1 MATIDIV
8 FSIFKL
14 FGGLG
19 IFIYG
24 MKVMSEG
31 LQNTAGDKLRNGLE
45 AVTKNRWSGLAIGAG
60 VTAIIQSSS
69 ATTVMVVGFVNA
81 GVMTILQATPVL
93 MGASIGT
100 TITAQIAAL
109 KLTKIAPIILFL
121 GVMVMMMAKKRKV
134 RRVGEAIAGF
144 GILFMGLT
152 IMSDAVKPLRGLQ
165 AFSDFV
171 VGFENPLLGILFGTL
186 FTAVVQ
192 SSSATM
198 GILIAL
204 AGEGM
209 VTLDSSIY
217 LIMGLNIGTCITA
230 ILASIGTTKTARRT
244 ALVHLMFNVAG
255 VVLFAILLNILPI
268 VEWVKSFSNLL
279 YSSNATI
286 GEITKFELANFHTL
300 FNIVTALALI
310 GAPQLLIRIAKL
322 IIPGE
327 DAARAQKKLKY
338 ISAPSIIET
347 PTLALGQAIKE
358 VKDMADLCL
367 DNFNLSMKAFFE
379 SDQAAGERVLEQE
392 SIVNF
397 YNHEVTDFLAR
408 LSVEEQVANDSL
420 LIADLFH
427 VVTDLERISDHA
439 ENIVEYA
446 NVRIDENVKITKE
459 AEKELLNMKEKV
471 SEALEKAII
480 AFEHAD
486 KESAKEVIVIE
497 QIVDDYEL
505 EYKESHVK
513 RLSQGK
519 CSARASMLFT
529 DLVTNL
535 ERVADHSTNIA
546 YTVLEGERE
555 KGLSV

>member
-8 FSIFKL
+8 FAIFKL
-14 FGGLG
+14 LGGLG

-45 AVTKNRWSGLAIGAG
+45 VLTKNRFSGLAVGAG

-109 KLTKIAPIILFL
+109 NLTKIAPILLFI
-121 GVMVMMMAKKRKV
+121 GVMVMMLAKKRKV
-134 RRVGEAIAGF
+134 KRIGEAVAGF

-152 IMSDAVKPLRGLQ
+152 IMSDAVKPLRELQ
-165 AFSDFV
+165 AFSDFII
-171 VGFENPLLGILFGTL
+171 GFNNPWLGILFGTL
-186 FTAVVQ
+186 FTAIVQ

-230 ILASIGTTKTARRT
+230 VLASIGTTKTARRT
-244 ALVHLMFNVAG
+244 ALVHLMFNVSG
-255 VVLFAILLNILPI
+255 VVLFAILVRVLPI
-268 VEWVKSFSNLL
+268 VEWVKSFSGLL
-279 YSSNATI
+279 YSSGASD
-286 GEITKFELANFHTL
+286 GSITKFELANFHTL
-300 FNIVTALALI
+300 FNITTALVLI
-310 GAPQLLIRIAKL
+310 GAPQLLIRIAKFF
-322 IIPGE
+322 IPGE
-327 DAARAQKKLKY
+327 DELRPQKKLKY
-338 ISAPSIIET
+338 LSSPSIIDT

-358 VKDMADLCL
+358 VKDMADLSL
-367 DNFNLSMKAFFE
+367 ENFNLSMKAFFE
-379 SDQAAGERVLEQE
+379 KDEAAGERVLEQE
-392 SIVNF
+392 PIVNF

-408 LSVEEQVANDSL
+408 LSAQEQVADDSL

-427 VVTDLERISDHA
+427 IITDLERISDHA

-446 NVRIDENVKITKE
+446 TVRIEENVKITKE
-459 AEKELLNMKEKV
+459 AEQELLNMKEKV

-486 KESAKEVIVIE
+486 KDSAREVIVIE

-505 EYKESHVK
+505 EYKESHIK
-513 RLSQGK
+513 RLAKGK
-519 CSARASMLFT
+519 CSPRASMLFT

-535 ERVADHSTNIA
+535 ERVADHATNIA

>member
-1 MATIDIV
+1 MSTLDIV
-8 FSIFKL
+8 FSVFKL
-14 FGGLG
+14 LGGLG
-19 IFIYG
+19 VFIYG
-24 MKVMSEG
+24 MKIMSEG

-45 AVTKNRWSGLAIGAG
+45 RVTKNRFSGLAIGAG

-109 KLTKIAPIILFL
+109 KLTKIAPIFLFL
-121 GVMVMMMAKKRKV
+121 GVMTMMLSKKRSVK
-134 RRVGEAIAGF
+134 RIGEAIAGF

-152 IMSDAVKPLRGLQ
+152 IMSDAVKPLRELQ
-165 AFSDFV
+165 AFTDFV

-186 FTAVVQ
+186 FTAIVQ

-204 AGEGM
+204 AGEGL

-230 ILASIGTTKTARRT
+230 LLASIGTTKIARRT
-244 ALVHLMFNVAG
+244 AMVHLMFNVTG
-255 VVLFAILLNILPI
+255 VVLFAVLVNVLPI
-268 VEWVKSFSNLL
+268 VRWVESFTDLL
-279 YSSNATI
+279 YSSNATT
-286 GEITKFELANFHTL
+286 GEIAKSQLANFHTL
-300 FNIVTALALI
+300 FNVGTALVLI
-310 GAPQLLIRIAKL
+310 GAPKLLIKIARL

-327 DAARAQKKLKY
+327 DEQRPQRKLKY
-338 ISAPSIIET
+338 ISTPSIIET

-358 VKDMADLCL
+358 VKDMADLSL
-367 DNFNLSMKAFFE
+367 ENFNLSMKAFFE
-379 SDQAAGERVLEQE
+379 KDEAAGERVLEQE

-397 YNHEVTDFLAR
+397 YNHEVTSFLAR
-408 LSVEEQVANDSL
+408 LSVEEQVASDSL

-427 VVTDLERISDHA
+427 IVTDLERISDHA

-446 NVRIDENVKITKE
+446 TVRIDEDVKLTKIAE
-459 AEKELLNMKEKV
+459 AELLEMKEKV

-486 KESAKEVIVIE
+486 KESAKKVIEIE
-497 QIVDDYEL
+497 QIVDDYEI
-505 EYKESHVK
+505 EYKENHVK

-519 CSARASMLFT
+519 CSPRASMLFT

-546 YTVLEGERE
+546 YAVLEGER
-555 KGLSV
+555 

>member
-1 MATIDIV
+1 MSTLDIV
-8 FSIFKL
+8 FSVFKL
-14 FGGLG
+14 LGGLG
-19 IFIYG
+19 VFIYG
-24 MKVMSEG
+24 MKIMSEG

-45 AVTKNRWSGLAIGAG
+45 RVTKNRFSGLAIGAG

-109 KLTKIAPIILFL
+109 KLTKIAPIFLFL
-121 GVMVMMMAKKRKV
+121 GVMTMMLSKKRSVK
-134 RRVGEAIAGF
+134 RIGEAIAGF

-152 IMSDAVKPLRGLQ
+152 IMSDAVKPLRELQ
-165 AFSDFV
+165 AFTDFV

-186 FTAVVQ
+186 FTAIVQ

-204 AGEGM
+204 AGEGLI
-209 VTLDSSIY
+209 TLDSSIY

-230 ILASIGTTKTARRT
+230 LLASIGTTKIARRT
-244 ALVHLMFNVAG
+244 AMVHLMFNVTG
-255 VVLFAILLNILPI
+255 VVLFAVLVNVLPI
-268 VEWVKSFSNLL
+268 VRWVESFTDLL
-279 YSSNATI
+279 YSSNATT
-286 GEITKFELANFHTL
+286 GEIAKSQLANFHTL
-300 FNIVTALALI
+300 FNVGTALVLI
-310 GAPQLLIRIAKL
+310 GAPKLLIKIARL

-327 DAARAQKKLKY
+327 DEQRPQRKLKY
-338 ISAPSIIET
+338 ISTPSIIET

-358 VKDMADLCL
+358 VKDMADLSL
-367 DNFNLSMKAFFE
+367 ENFNLSMKAFFE
-379 SDQAAGERVLEQE
+379 KDEAAGERVLEQE

-397 YNHEVTDFLAR
+397 YNHEVTSFLAR
-408 LSVEEQVANDSL
+408 LSVEEQVASDSL

-427 VVTDLERISDHA
+427 IVTDLERISDHA

-446 NVRIDENVKITKE
+446 TVRIDEDVKLTKIAE
-459 AEKELLNMKEKV
+459 AELLEMKEKV

-486 KESAKEVIVIE
+486 KESAKKVIEIE
-497 QIVDDYEL
+497 QIVDDYEI
-505 EYKESHVK
+505 EYKENHVK

-519 CSARASMLFT
+519 CSPRASMLFT

-546 YTVLEGERE
+546 YAVLEGER
-555 KGLSV
+555 